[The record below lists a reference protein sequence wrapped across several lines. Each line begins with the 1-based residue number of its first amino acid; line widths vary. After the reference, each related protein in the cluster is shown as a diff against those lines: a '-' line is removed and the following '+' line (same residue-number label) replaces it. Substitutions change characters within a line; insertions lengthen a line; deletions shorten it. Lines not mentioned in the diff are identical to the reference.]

1 MLLLLLLLL
10 CILALQIADTLV
22 VKPGGAAPENL
33 CGVATKLWDKVSY
46 ILNDDQE
53 VRGGCFTVCVPCWWA
68 R

>member
-1 MLLLLLLLL
+1 
-10 CILALQIADTLV
+10 V

-53 VRGGCFTVCVPCWWA
+53 VRVLL
-68 R
+68 